1 MTLGRFHTTWLLLP
15 IILLLSGCAGQEQRI
30 SSDDSPAADSQDLS
44 CSYFYFLWGTH
55 AEYEQRFDEA
65 VDAYEKALVCDPSA
79 LYIRHKLPLLHL
91 KKGDTSRAIELLEG
105 NIQVDP
111 HETASR
117 KLIAGL
123 MAQQKELEQAS
134 EQYEEILSYD
144 QHNERVLLRLGVLLE
159 QSGKPKKARRTLK
172 RLIAL
177 NPQNYFAYL
186 ALARMTESPAE
197 AREYYLQA
205 LELNWSTELAYEVA
219 QFHIEQESYN
229 QAIALLREIL
239 DQDDSAEQAR
249 LLIVQS
255 LLGSNRE
262 DEAIVELSLIPRY
275 RNSPVQLS
283 LARGKLYVR
292 LDNYDQAI
300 AHLNAV
306 LKVHNDSS
314 ARYLLG
320 VLYSEQNRLA
330 ESLEVLEGIDADQVE
345 FEDAVSLRS
354 RILHQQEKAAQ
365 ALEMLNEYI
374 SLPSTRRPLFY
385 IMAASL
391 YRDSEQMELASAVLA
406 SGYAN
411 YPDHERLLF
420 EYGLQLERTDR
431 LDEAISVMEQLLIIN
446 PDHAEALNFV
456 GYSWADTDRYLDRA
470 LVYIQRAMELKPGNG
485 YIQDSLGWVHFK
497 LGNLDRAR
505 DELLAA
511 LKLLPDDPYL
521 HDHLGDV
528 YQALG
533 QRSKAIKAYKEA
545 LDHFDDQDKKA
556 EVQKKIDAL
565 RQN

>member
-1 MTLGRFHTTWLLLP
+1 MILGRFHTTWLLLP
-15 IILLLSGCAGQEQRI
+15 IFLLLSSCAAQEQRI

-91 KKGDTSRAIELLEG
+91 KKGDTSRAIELLED
-105 NIQVDP
+105 NIQGDP
-111 HETASR
+111 QDTASR
-117 KLIAGL
+117 KLLAGL
-123 MAQQKELEQAS
+123 LAQQKELEQAS

-144 QHNERVLLRLGVLLE
+144 PHNERVLLRLGVLLE

-172 RLIAL
+172 RLVAL
-177 NPQNYFAYL
+177 NPQNYFGYL
-186 ALARMTESPAE
+186 ALARMSDSPAE

-205 LELNWSTELAYEVA
+205 LKLNWSTELAYEVA

-255 LLGSNRE
+255 LLGSDRE

-283 LARGKLYVR
+283 LALGKLYVR

-306 LKVHNDSS
+306 LKAHNDSS

-330 ESLEVLEGIDADQVE
+330 ESLEVLEGIEADQVE

-385 IMAASL
+385 VMAASL

-411 YPDHERLLF
+411 YPDNERLLF

-431 LDEAISVMEQLLIIN
+431 LDEAIGVMEQLLIIN

-545 LDHFDDQDKKA
+545 LNYFDDQEKKA

>member
-15 IILLLSGCAGQEQRI
+15 IILLLSGCAAQEQRI

-111 HETASR
+111 QDTASR
-117 KLIAGL
+117 KLLAGL
-123 MAQQKELEQAS
+123 LAQQKELEQAS

-144 QHNERVLLRLGVLLE
+144 PHNERVLLRLGVLLE

-283 LARGKLYVR
+283 LALGKLYVR